1 MGRWF
6 IKLRD
11 MGPKAILVVLAAVLV
26 VASIVAGVVIG
37 SVEAKQAIASRENT
51 ERYRMNEAKRE
62 QAELARLDE
71 IYLKAKELAQQAMPG
86 FLLLGDNLTA
96 GLGGNKTDYG
106 LALQQMVSDAIT
118 NPFRFEDAVDSE
130 FKRIVHTNEKR
141 FALPSVT
148 IARYGVSGE
157 STPTTLAMDGAY
169 EIILTD
175 PVTVP
180 KECENVR
187 VSFRT
192 ERGDYIYPLI
202 GGSKRFENV
211 LLYDEATG
219 NRVSGILQPQTSTD
233 PVEYLFVRLEEGEET
248 TFPAGARLI
257 TRQSQENRE
266 MFPIIWMGM
275 NGGFDSVE
283 ELIEQHIALLSDK
296 DLYAEGFYLVIGRI
310 DSTAAEEAAFEAAFG
325 DHYLNARE
333 YLNEHGLE
341 AANLEPTE
349 TDLAVIPTGQVPV
362 SLRDVNNPT
371 RYPFNL
377 NRLGYIAIGREA
389 YRRIEALGYFDRVQT
404 VLNDALY
411 EVEHG
416 SIDD

>member
-1 MGRWF
+1 MKISFVIPCYRSEHT
-6 IKLRD
+6 L
-11 MGPKAILVVLAAVLV
+11 PAV
-26 VASIVAGVVIG
+26 VA
-37 SVEAKQAIASRENT
+37 
-51 ERYRMNEAKRE
+51 
-62 QAELARLDE
+62 EL
-71 IYLKAKELAQQAMPG
+71 
-86 FLLLGDNLTA
+86 
-96 GLGGNKTDYG
+96 
-106 LALQQMVSDAIT
+106 
-118 NPFRFEDAVDSE
+118 
-130 FKRIVHTNEKR
+130 
-141 FALPSVT
+141 
-148 IARYGVSGE
+148 E
-157 STPTTLAMDGAY
+157 STMARRPEYDY

-248 TFPAGARLI
+248 TFPAGARLV

-389 YRRIEALGYFDRVQT
+389 YRRIEALGFFDRVQT

>member
-71 IYLKAKELAQQAMPG
+71 IYLKAKELAHQAMPG

-106 LALQQMVSDAIT
+106 LALQQMVSDEIT

-202 GGSKRFENV
+202 GESKRFENV

-233 PVEYLFVRLEEGEET
+233 PV
-248 TFPAGARLI
+248 
-257 TRQSQENRE
+257 
-266 MFPIIWMGM
+266 
-275 NGGFDSVE
+275 
-283 ELIEQHIALLSDK
+283 
-296 DLYAEGFYLVIGRI
+296 
-310 DSTAAEEAAFEAAFG
+310 
-325 DHYLNARE
+325 
-333 YLNEHGLE
+333 
-341 AANLEPTE
+341 
-349 TDLAVIPTGQVPV
+349 
-362 SLRDVNNPT
+362 
-371 RYPFNL
+371 
-377 NRLGYIAIGREA
+377 
-389 YRRIEALGYFDRVQT
+389 
-404 VLNDALY
+404 
-411 EVEHG
+411 
-416 SIDD
+416 